1 MPNIVEIGLN
11 NEVLGVNTYNVYVSE
26 CGVTNWIQTDS
37 NIPYSNFPVFVL
49 LSDYGISDCYQ
60 YLIQGDTGC
69 ECQGIGWE
77 VTPTPTPTNTPT
89 SSVTP
94 TITPTVTPTQVS
106 PTPTPS
112 ITTTPSVTP
121 SITTTPSV
129 TPTITI
135 TPSVTPTISITPTI
149 TPTITITPTPT
160 PLPCELVEFSEFTPD
175 GSNVNIFSIYQPTG
189 GANQDVSICDWINC
203 SYLDN
208 SYSGSGGLFP
218 YSGTCGIFIGPYDTL
233 PTEPGI
239 NVPLFYTGSTP
250 TDCQPQTVGNFF
262 GTGCT
267 NNNLISSPAYVLIS
281 ASTGTTIYQISG
293 ENELYI
299 SLYGTCDYYG
309 GLDIVNGFNVTLN
322 ESNQWVING
331 EVNPTLNIICG
342 QQYDFHICATGATEG
357 FFIANEYNEA
367 GSWAANDYA
376 IDDGT
381 VTNNGE
387 STGTI
392 SVTFDSN
399 LSDNGGYWYGQEDS
413 LTNYGQIN
421 FVQSC
426 TGVTISNTNPAASG
440 YFLLFEYQLCDGSFA
455 TVARQGGLSITI
467 NECII
472 PETITVIDSGPN
484 ANTSLWNYS
493 GGDCCS

>member
-11 NEVLGVNTYNVYVSE
+11 NEVLGVNTYNVYVSD
-26 CGVTNWIQTDS
+26 CGVTNWFPAYI
-37 NIPYSNFPVFVL
+37 NISYSDFPVFVL

-94 TITPTVTPTQVS
+94 TVTPTVTPSQV
-106 PTPTPS
+106 TPTP
-112 ITTTPSVTP
+112 
-121 SITTTPSV
+121 
-129 TPTITI
+129 
-135 TPSVTPTISITPTI
+135 TPTISITPTI
-149 TPTITITPTPT
+149 TPTTSITPTITPTPSITPTPT
-160 PLPCELVEFSEFTPD
+160 PLPCELIEISEFTPY

-208 SYSGSGGLFP
+208 SYSGSGGLLP
-218 YSGTCGIFIGPYDTL
+218 YSGTCGIFLEPNNTL
-233 PTEPGI
+233 PTESGI
-239 NVPLFYTGSTP
+239 SVPIFYTGSTP
-250 TDCQPQTVGNFF
+250 TDCQPHTNATFF

-267 NNNLISSPAYVLIS
+267 DNTNISSPAYVMIS

-293 ENELYI
+293 ETELSI

-309 GLDIVNGFNVTLN
+309 GLDIINGFNVTLN

-357 FFIANEYNEA
+357 FFIANEFNVA
-367 GSWAANDYA
+367 GSSPANDYA
-376 IDDGT
+376 ISDGT